1 MAYNEGYT
9 TAEVT
14 SICVGIIGILLIICS
29 KKQKTKQALKASKQ
43 KNIFFN

>member
-14 SICVGIIGILLIICS
+14 TQFVLGIIEYCLLICS
-29 KKQKTKQALKASKQ
+29 KKQKQ
-43 KNIFFN
+43 KTPR